1 MLTICLFFRR
11 GATTRLDLSRKR
23 WFTNMRD
30 YSRFYW
36 PVINL
41 PPGNYQGNASP
52 LRVGIPISVYSFRVE
67 RLLFESTEIHYKST
81 EFTRNLKKFL
91 EFGCFSALRFHEKF
105 YPN

>member
-1 MLTICLFFRR
+1 MLVNFLRANVAIKNFAMLTICLFFR

-52 LRVGIPISVYSFRVE
+52 LRVGIPISVYSFRV
-67 RLLFESTEIHYKST
+67 RGSFLNPLKSIIKARNSLEI
-81 EFTRNLKKFL
+81 
-91 EFGCFSALRFHEKF
+91 
-105 YPN
+105 